1 MSRFKSI
8 HRKRSILGTVLNSH
22 HTWQRGADAA
32 ESNYLKC
39 EENCL
44 KCEEEKIFDV
54 WKNYRKCE
62 KNYVTCAKKNYVK
75 YEKNYLTCEKIIWSE
90 AFKFG

>member
-1 MSRFKSI
+1 MLFQHKYKFWMSRFKSI

-44 KCEEEKIFDV
+44 KCEEEEK
-54 WKNYRKCE
+54 YLKCE
-62 KNYVTCAKKNYVK
+62 KNYLKW
-75 YEKNYLTCEKIIWSE
+75 EKNYLTCEKIIASV
-90 AFKFG
+90 KKIM